1 MFLGLC
7 LIHEA
12 FRNGVAV
19 VDQAVGVVFDRVL
32 FILRQALVV
41 RYIKMCLIQGLLGTS
56 LPDMWPKDVAACSK
70 HQMSAG
76 VVCLQLGASVLINN
90 ARDTSANDVGIFTL
104 RWDLTVDLM
113 EDYSTNLDAV
123 SNVEELIEACN
134 LDDSG
139 IVLLTT

>member
-1 MFLGLC
+1 
-7 LIHEA
+7 
-12 FRNGVAV
+12 
-19 VDQAVGVVFDRVL
+19 
-32 FILRQALVV
+32 
-41 RYIKMCLIQGLLGTS
+41 
-56 LPDMWPKDVAACSK
+56 
-70 HQMSAG
+70 MSAG

-134 LDDSG
+134 LDHSG